1 MITLNSS
8 PSFLVSE
15 TAIPLIDWRLYAIS
29 LGNKEEGCRDNQD

>member
-1 MITLNSS
+1 MIMLNSS

-29 LGNKEEGCRDNQD
+29 LGNKEERCSEGRD